1 MQYLQHRNKGTLK
14 PEALIPPSIG
24 AVVGSI
30 AHEFKVT
37 IHGETF
43 DIHVTG
49 VSPSGESERRFYMTV
64 DGEPEEVTLEMTGD
78 MAGGAAATE
87 SRPGRRMRATG
98 PGHVTAAMPGNVVE
112 VLVKEGQSVNAG
124 DPVLVIEAMKME
136 TEIKAAVS
144 GVVVSVFVKKG
155 DRITPAETLLDIKP

>member
-1 MQYLQHRNKGTLK
+1 MLGGSAGAAPGDFRVLVQLAEVSGQLADEPAARAVQARLE
-14 PEALIPPSIG
+14 EAL
-24 AVVGSI
+24 
-30 AHEFKVT
+30 
-37 IHGETF
+37 
-43 DIHVTG
+43 
-49 VSPSGESERRFYMTV
+49 GESERRFYMTV

-87 SRPGRRMRATG
+87 SRPGRRMRATD